1 MESLSLISRM
11 GRRVVPVLVL
21 ALAVGWVAFAVL
33 TWLAE
38 GVFRDCAACPLIVEV
53 PAGSF
58 MMGSPVGGASG
69 QRRGATAPG
78 DDRVCVC
85 GGRVRGDVR
94 GCGTRACA
102 EAVATGMSRTTRDR
116 VGGDAP

>member
-38 GVFRDCAACPLIVEV
+38 GVFRDCAACPLMVEV
-53 PAGSF
+53 PVGSF
-58 MMGSPVGGASG
+58 MMGSPDSEARRDSAEGRQHRVTIGYAFAVGVYEVTFAEWD
-69 QRRGATAPG
+69 A
-78 DDRVCVC
+78 C
-85 GGRVRGDVR
+85 VRGG
-94 GCGTRACA
+94 GCDGH
-102 EAVATGMSRTTRDR
+102 EPDD
-116 VGGDAP
+116 GG

>member
-69 QRRGATAPG
+69 QRRGRQH
-78 DDRVCVC
+78 RVTIGYAFAV
-85 GGRVRGDVR
+85 GVYEVTFADVGRVRAR
-94 GCGTRACA
+94 RRLRRA
-102 EAVATGMSRTTRDR
+102 
-116 VGGDAP
+116 